1 VVGATGWAA
10 VRGGLR
16 PAPGAATMAPVT
28 SREPVTRPQPCTR
41 CGGEA
46 DFDIASLWLCV
57 DCYHIAGSTCAGIGR
72 APADRRGPDSGDQV
86 C

>member
-1 VVGATGWAA
+1 VGATGWAA

-28 SREPVTRPQPCTR
+28 SREPVTRPQPCAR

-57 DCYHIAGSTCAGIGR
+57 DCYHIAGSTCAGIGP
-72 APADRRGPDSGDQV
+72 AHADRRGPDSGDLV